1 MDRENK
7 KIIQSF
13 FDNFEMSGGGSIGG
27 KKRVGDDITEQ
38 QNLIYGKLG
47 SEIDLPENPLLL
59 KQIGAILSGHAVE
72 DNIEFPD
79 RIKKFGEKDRDYNT
93 SKLSMK
99 KLFAEGGN
107 DKFNY
112 SLQGGVKLPSPFR
125 NFEGF
130 EPDVDD
136 YNASARI
143 TIPLGALSNLGRMFK
158 N

>member
-13 FDNFEMSGGGSIGG
+13 FDNFKMSGGGSIGG

-72 DNIEFPD
+72 GNIELPD
-79 RIKKFGEKDRDYNT
+79 RIKNFGAKDVSAD
-93 SKLSMK
+93 K
-99 KLFAEGGN
+99 EGG
-107 DKFNY
+107 
-112 SLQGGVKLPSPFR
+112 R
-125 NFEGF
+125 IGF
-130 EPDVDD
+130 
-136 YNASARI
+136 A
-143 TIPLGALSNLGRMFK
+143 IPLGALSNLGRMFK
-158 N
+158 